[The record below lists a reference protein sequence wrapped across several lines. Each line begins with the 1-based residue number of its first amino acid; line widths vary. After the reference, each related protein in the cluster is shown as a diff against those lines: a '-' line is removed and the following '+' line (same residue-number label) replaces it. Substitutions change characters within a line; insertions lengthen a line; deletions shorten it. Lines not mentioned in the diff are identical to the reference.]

1 MDVSNVA
8 VRTILFQEG
17 TGMGGIR
24 LQDPIAL
31 ARHILLQ
38 QDFGGMFLRKK
49 HMPLTSEL
57 TILCII
63 FEEKVRMRHRP

>member
-1 MDVSNVA
+1 
-8 VRTILFQEG
+8 
-17 TGMGGIR
+17 MGGIR

-49 HMPLTSEL
+49 HMPFTSEL

-63 FEEKVRMRHRP
+63 FEEKVRMTHRP